1 MKRTTAILVAA
12 AVIGLGHPVIATA
25 APDPAPALAA
35 ELPNGAPDIDTAAVK
50 AHLDQFQ
57 TIAQN
62 QGNGNRCTG
71 SGGYTGSVAYVKQK
85 AEAAGYTVTEQPF
98 TASGGKRSSNVLAEL
113 PGQDTTKVIMAGGHL
128 DSVCAGPGINDNGSG
143 SAAVLAVAEA
153 FAKANPNPKVTVRF
167 AWWGDEEAGLVGS
180 RYYATN
186 LPTAERTR
194 VQAYLNF
201 DMVGSPNPGYFVYN
215 DDDDAI
221 EKTIND
227 YFATINW
234 PTEGQGVG
242 GRSDSASFQR
252 IGIRTGGIFTG
263 AEQRKTQAQ
272 VSKWGGQANVAY
284 DRCYH
289 ASCDTLSNINDEA
302 LGHNSDAISW
312 TIWALTGGG
321 GSQPGNPTAAF
332 TANCSTSEPSCTFDA
347 SGSSDPNG
355 SISSYAWK
363 FGDNQNGTGAT
374 PSHTYGQAGT
384 YTVELTVT
392 DNEGKTDTETKQ
404 ITAGKQQG
412 QAPRASFTVQCQWD
426 TCNFN
431 GTGSTDPDN
440 DIATYNWAY
449 GDGTTGNGTTSSHKY
464 PNKQAT
470 YTAELKVTDKAGHT
484 HSTSKQVQC
493 YSVGS
498 QAFCF
503 GQ

>member
-1 MKRTTAILVAA
+1 MRTRRAWLGGVSGLAIALSALVTG
-12 AVIGLGHPVIATA
+12 VPSATA
-25 APDPAPALAA
+25 APESPASRAVNPTDTAPDPQ
-35 ELPNGAPDIDTAAVK
+35 PNGGPHTQIVGGEKAFVKDYPFIIAMLREGGARPMGQTCTAAVVAK
-50 AHLDQFQ
+50 RVIVTAAHCKDGQGAKSMYYGSDDLTVGGGTKIAVKEYLQHPNYSPPNGWQ
-57 TIAQN
+57 TGWDVGIVVTETDIPVPAGYKYPRVAASGDSALTAPGKNALLLGYGRVRDGENEFGHLKRVASYPIVNGSNTCGSFGSFNNDYMVCGGYQDGHDGIC
-62 QGNGNRCTG
+62 QGD
-71 SGGYTGSVAYVKQK
+71 SGGPMLVDGVVVGVASWV
-85 AEAAGYTVTEQPF
+85 
-98 TASGGKRSSNVLAEL
+98 
-113 PGQDTTKVIMAGGHL
+113 
-128 DSVCAGPGINDNGSG
+128 
-143 SAAVLAVAEA
+143 
-153 FAKANPNPKVTVRF
+153 
-167 AWWGDEEAGLVGS
+167 
-180 RYYATN
+180 
-186 LPTAERTR
+186 
-194 VQAYLNF
+194 
-201 DMVGSPNPGYFVYN
+201 
-215 DDDDAI
+215 
-221 EKTIND
+221 
-227 YFATINW
+227 
-234 PTEGQGVG
+234 
-242 GRSDSASFQR
+242 
-252 IGIRTGGIFTG
+252 RTGCNSYG
-263 AEQRKTQAQ
+263 A
-272 VSKWGGQANVAY
+272 WG
-284 DRCYH
+284 R
-289 ASCDTLSNINDEA
+289 
-302 LGHNSDAISW
+302 
-312 TIWALTGGG
+312 LTGVMGDWANEQIKKFG
-321 GSQPGNPTAAF
+321 DPGEPGAPTAAF